1 MNPLFFTVLF
11 LIPLNGDYEL
21 FKVKVIQLVNEY
33 RLNGCNCGNQYMKPV
48 TPLNWNDA
56 LGHSAA
62 VHAIDME
69 KNHYFSHQS
78 FNGMSISGRI
88 SQTGYDWGR
97 VAENIAYGQTNLRQV
112 IEGWME
118 SPSHCINIMNPDFR
132 DLGVAKKGKY
142 WVMDL
147 GVER

>member
-1 MNPLFFTVLF
+1 
-11 LIPLNGDYEL
+11 
-21 FKVKVIQLVNEY
+21 
-33 RLNGCNCGNQYMKPV
+33 
-48 TPLNWNDA
+48 
-56 LGHSAA
+56 
-62 VHAIDME
+62 
-69 KNHYFSHQS
+69 
-78 FNGMSISGRI
+78 MSISGRI